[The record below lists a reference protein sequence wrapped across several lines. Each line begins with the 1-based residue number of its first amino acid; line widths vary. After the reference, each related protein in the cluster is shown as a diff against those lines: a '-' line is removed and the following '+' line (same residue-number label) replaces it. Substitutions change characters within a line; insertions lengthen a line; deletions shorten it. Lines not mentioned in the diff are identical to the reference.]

1 MQNGTQIL
9 KPRGFLGTSAPYT
22 FSMESKKYIYTY
34 IYSVVLTF
42 CVVKWVKFV
51 EKSQILSFVFIMNI
65 R

>member
-42 CVVKWVKFV
+42 CVMKWVKIV
-51 EKSQILSFVFIMNI
+51 EKSQI
-65 R
+65 